1 MTELS
6 MKDLLLMALFGDEE
20 EKREARREAQR
31 RQEEEE
37 HEEEEED
44 EEEHEHI
51 NDSLSSRERAMR
63 EAGHREADFL

>member
-20 EKREARREAQR
+20 EKREAQREAQR
-31 RQEEEE
+31 RQEE
-37 HEEEEED
+37 HEEED

-51 NDSLSSRERAMR
+51 DDNLSSRERAMR

>member
-20 EKREARREAQR
+20 EKREAQREAQR

-37 HEEEEED
+37 HEEE
-44 EEEHEHI
+44 HEHI
-51 NDSLSSRERAMR
+51 DDNLSSRERAMR